1 VIVTNSVSSVTSKA
15 ATLTVDAAPSI
26 TAQPQSQTVAAG
38 SSVTFSVV
46 ATGNPAPTYQWS
58 LNGTPLSGATKANLT
73 LNNVK
78 AANDGTYTVAV
89 TNALGSVTSAG
100 ATLVVDVAPVIT
112 TQPASQTVDEGNT
125 ATFTVVATGT
135 PAPTYQWYLGGIPLS
150 GATSS
155 TLTIGNVQPA
165 NAGSYTVIVTN
176 SISSVTSKA
185 ATLTVDAAP
194 SITAQPQSQTVAAGS
209 SVTFSVVASGN
220 PAPTYQWSL
229 NGTPLSGATKANLTL
244 NNVKAANDGT
254 YTVAVTNALGSV
266 TSAGAT
272 LTVTLVQ

>member
-1 VIVTNSVSSVTSKA
+1 
-15 ATLTVDAAPSI
+15 
-26 TAQPQSQTVAAG
+26 
-38 SSVTFSVV
+38 
-46 ATGNPAPTYQWS
+46 
-58 LNGTPLSGATKANLT
+58 
-73 LNNVK
+73 
-78 AANDGTYTVAV
+78 
-89 TNALGSVTSAG
+89 
-100 ATLVVDVAPVIT
+100 
-112 TQPASQTVDEGNT
+112 
-125 ATFTVVATGT
+125 
-135 PAPTYQWYLGGIPLS
+135 
-150 GATSS
+150 
-155 TLTIGNVQPA
+155 
-165 NAGSYTVIVTN
+165 VIVTN
-176 SISSVTSKA
+176 SIYSVTSKA

>member
-1 VIVTNSVSSVTSKA
+1 VTNS
-15 ATLTVDAAPSI
+15 
-26 TAQPQSQTVAAG
+26 
-38 SSVTFSVV
+38 F
-46 ATGNPAPTYQWS
+46 
-58 LNGTPLSGATKANLT
+58 
-73 LNNVK
+73 
-78 AANDGTYTVAV
+78 
-89 TNALGSVTSAG
+89 GSVTSAG
-100 ATLVVDVAPVIT
+100 ATLVVDVAPTIT